1 MTRVEGHPKC
11 TGWLGPKLRTQAY
24 KCWIRGREILQMKKK
39 SHCPGEL
46 WSGLRV
52 RENTK
57 GPFAESPG
65 EEGDGCV
72 FLYTEE
78 KVEELSRW
86 AETTV

>member
-1 MTRVEGHPKC
+1 
-11 TGWLGPKLRTQAY
+11 
-24 KCWIRGREILQMKKK
+24 MKKK